1 MVIVQY
7 VDAFN
12 GTPSRPQTIEVPYRR
27 KPRTFTVG
35 IAGIDQGSPTEL
47 FIIASP
53 TLRTVADV
61 KAVMEKQKIKGEIV
75 SFQVVEQVEG
85 RIQE

>member
-35 IAGIDQGSPTEL
+35 IAGIGAAVL
-47 FIIASP
+47 GK
-53 TLRTVADV
+53 VADHV
-61 KAVMEKQKIKGEIV
+61 GIIDVFHGCAWLPLIGMLTIFLPDI
-75 SFQVVEQVEG
+75 EG
-85 RIQE
+85 SRKK